1 MESNEVWTRGYVA
14 LEGCGE
20 KGRARAQI
28 IFHDVTEGAGPD
40 SAP

>member
-1 MESNEVWTRGYVA
+1 MRSRQEVMLRWRDV
-14 LEGCGE
+14 ER
-20 KGRARAQI
+20 KSGRAQT